1 MEYIGK
7 EILSGELIPVLLGIS
22 READETAKRM
32 FRQYNVIS
40 HVFCE
45 RASFP
50 RRIFSLCMK
59 YHPVRHTAG
68 DRLMVTALE
77 DFAVQHATADVILY
91 LIPCTEE
98 YVNLVWHHRATLE
111 AHYVIASPEE
121 IRRVWFGNDLKKSP
135 RKEK

>member
-98 YVNLVWHHRATLE
+98 YLARVQVVNEKAKDIYRYMNFDQIPAFTE
-111 AHYVIASPEE
+111 AAAQVQS
-121 IRRVWFGNDLKKSP
+121 
-135 RKEK
+135 